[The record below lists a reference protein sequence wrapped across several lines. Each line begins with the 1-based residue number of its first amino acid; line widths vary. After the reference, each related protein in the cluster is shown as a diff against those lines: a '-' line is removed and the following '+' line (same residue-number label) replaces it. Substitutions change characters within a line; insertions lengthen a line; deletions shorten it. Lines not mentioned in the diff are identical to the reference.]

1 MSSST
6 ASNTNNANGVA
17 NKRAE
22 QMKKLKDANNKY
34 KDLLKM
40 AKERIQS
47 QEEEMEKLKG
57 VYLKNM
63 DNNCFHFNRF

>member
-6 ASNTNNANGVA
+6 ASNTSNVNGVA

-57 VYLKNM
+57 VYLKKK
-63 DNNCFHFNRF
+63 HGQ

>member
-6 ASNTNNANGVA
+6 TSNISNANGVA

>member
-6 ASNTNNANGVA
+6 ASNTSNANGVA

-63 DNNCFHFNRF
+63 DNDCFHFNRF

>member
-1 MSSST
+1 MSSNT
-6 ASNTNNANGVA
+6 ASNTSNANGVA

-63 DNNCFHFNRF
+63 DNDCFHFNRF

>member
-1 MSSST
+1 MSST
-6 ASNTNNANGVA
+6 VSNTSNANGVA

>member
-6 ASNTNNANGVA
+6 TNTSNANGVA

-34 KDLLKM
+34 KDLLKL

-57 VYLKNM
+57 M
-63 DNNCFHFNRF
+63 

>member
-1 MSSST
+1 MSSTT
-6 ASNTNNANGVA
+6 ASNTSNANGVA

-63 DNNCFHFNRF
+63 DNDCFHFNRF